1 MNRLIKTIIG
11 LILCFAVVFSA
22 IHIAKAVYPKDYEIY
37 VLKYSKE
44 FNVSEDLIYAIIKT
58 ESNFNSGAKS
68 AKDAFGLMQIIEPT
82 GEWIAETLGF
92 DDFYKEML
100 FDPETNIKMGTYYIS
115 YLLKMYENDEK
126 CALCAY
132 NAGYKKVDSWLLN
145 EKYSKDEKKL
155 NVVPYPETEKY
166 VNQVLNNKK
175 IYAYLYR
182 K

>member
-1 MNRLIKTIIG
+1 MNRLIKTLVC
-11 LILCFAVVFSA
+11 LIVAIAVVFSA
-22 IHIAKAVYPKDYEIY
+22 VHIAKIVYPKDYEYY
-37 VLKYSKE
+37 VLKYSEE
-44 FNVSEDLIYAIIKT
+44 FNVSKDLIYAIIKT
-58 ESNFNSGAKS
+58 ESNFNADAKS
-68 AKDAFGLMQIIEPT
+68 AKDAIGLMQIIGPT

-92 DDFYKEML
+92 DDFYEDIL

-132 NAGYKKVDSWLLN
+132 NAGYKNVDSWLSN

-155 NVVPYPETEKY
+155 EVVPYPETEKY

-182 K
+182 

>member
-1 MNRLIKTIIG
+1 MNRLIKTLVC
-11 LILCFAVVFSA
+11 LIVAIAVVFSA
-22 IHIAKAVYPKDYEIY
+22 VHIAKIVYPKDYEDY
-37 VLKYSKE
+37 VLKYSEE
-44 FNVSEDLIYAIIKT
+44 FNVSKDLIYAIIKT
-58 ESNFNSGAKS
+58 ESNFNADAKS
-68 AKDAFGLMQIIEPT
+68 AKDAIGLMQIIGPT

-92 DDFYKEML
+92 DDFYEDIL

-132 NAGYKKVDSWLLN
+132 NAGYKNVDSWLSN

-155 NVVPYPETEKY
+155 EVVPYPETEKY

-182 K
+182 